1 MDISAIV
8 VVLVLTALALAAI
21 IWMEIHSRKTSSN
34 ESSSD
39 AKSFGSNETEIL
51 AQDSSLLSLQRNGG
65 GASKIRG
72 RGKEL

>member
-21 IWMEIHSRKTSSN
+21 IWMEIHSRKTSSK

-39 AKSFGSNETEIL
+39 AKSLGSNETEIP
-51 AQDSSLLSLQRNGG
+51 AQDSSLLILQLNGR
-65 GASKIRG
+65 GASKIRV
-72 RGKEL
+72 REEEL